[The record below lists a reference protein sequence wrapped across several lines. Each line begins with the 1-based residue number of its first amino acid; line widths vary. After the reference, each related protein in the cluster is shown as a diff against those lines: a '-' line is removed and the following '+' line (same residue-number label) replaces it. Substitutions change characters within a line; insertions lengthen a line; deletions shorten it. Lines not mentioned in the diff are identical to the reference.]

1 MRFKVSKP
9 DGWAQYQGFY
19 ITCKFFICEQKVL
32 WEARKMHRF
41 HYLSAPRLNLAF
53 THTDL
58 PPPRHVVLEGGTLER
73 CFISL
78 SLFQSQIYVLLL
90 LEDNRQVVGFGRIVE
105 RVILVYKENVQKQ
118 SLIFSC

>member
-58 PPPRHVVLEGGTLER
+58 PPPRHVVLAGSRIWQNSGESNTCVQGECSKTK
-73 CFISL
+73 FD
-78 SLFQSQIYVLLL
+78 FQLLML
-90 LEDNRQVVGFGRIVE
+90 KLYG
-105 RVILVYKENVQKQ
+105 
-118 SLIFSC
+118 